1 MSGFTEAGN
10 FSGVI
15 RDDERLPECHITTA
29 LEPAPKMSSNRV
41 HKAVYTSKQLKLSI
55 QGDLD
60 HIERDK
66 SVAGKSEGLMGSD
79 GGLEGL
85 QKRLRV
91 FHASYE
97 AGQKSDS
104 VKRRAMR
111 QSLGA
116 VIDFL
121 MAQPNWGAAD
131 SALLVTLAEALAD
144 VEKGHTTSLI
154 SKKPLRRSPAPAAS
168 IRRRRA
174 QAAAHMEQLM
184 RRGLSREEAARKVF
198 REIPRNSSL
207 FENKEDASWRTVAHW
222 LDEISASPRN
232 GLERKSFE
240 AALRQREFDFSE

>member
-1 MSGFTEAGN
+1 MPHSICGLATCK
-10 FSGVI
+10 S
-15 RDDERLPECHITTA
+15 RLPRTQQD
-29 LEPAPKMSSNRV
+29 
-41 HKAVYTSKQLKLSI
+41 AVKRSDPLS
-55 QGDLD
+55 
-60 HIERDK
+60 
-66 SVAGKSEGLMGSD
+66 AGKSEGIMGSD

-104 VKRRAMR
+104 VKRRTMR

-116 VIDFL
+116 VVDFL
-121 MAQPNWGAAD
+121 MTQPNWCAAD

-154 SKKPLRRSPAPAAS
+154 SKKPPRRPPTPIN

-198 REIPRNSSL
+198 REIPRNSPL
-207 FENKEDASWRTVAHW
+207 FGNEENASWRTVTHW

-232 GLERKSFE
+232 SPQRKSFE
-240 AALRQREFDFSE
+240 AALRQREFDFSD

>member
-1 MSGFTEAGN
+1 MCA
-10 FSGVI
+10 
-15 RDDERLPECHITTA
+15 A
-29 LEPAPKMSSNRV
+29 LNLWASHLQVEIAKDAASRSDP
-41 HKAVYTSKQLKLSI
+41 LS
-55 QGDLD
+55 
-60 HIERDK
+60 
-66 SVAGKSEGLMGSD
+66 AGKSEGTMGSN

-207 FENKEDASWRTVAHW
+207 FGNKENASWRTVAQW
-222 LDEISASPRN
+222 LDEITASPRN
-232 GLERKSFE
+232 SLERKSFE